1 MHQPLA
7 EVERARERLLQR
19 RVRVR
24 TDFDLGDGQLD
35 RMLLEARQPRPLGC
49 GEARAIDAQRL
60 ESLLRGP
67 LRQLGVVALAR
78 DHQRGK
84 QGDGFAPV
92 LAQQAGGDRGRALW
106 LDRQVAIR
114 AILRAELHIEEPQ
127 KVIDLR
133 ERRYR
138 ALASATA
145 GALFDG
151 DGRWDAED
159 GIHVGSRRRLHELPC
174 IRIQRFEVAPLAF
187 VEQDVE
193 SEC

>member
-1 MHQPLA
+1 M
-7 EVERARERLLQR
+7 RCR
-19 RVRVR
+19 
-24 TDFDLGDGQLD
+24 G
-35 RMLLEARQPRPLGC
+35 
-49 GEARAIDAQRL
+49 ARAIDAQRL

-67 LRQLGVVALAR
+67 FRQLGVVALAR
-78 DHQRGK
+78 HDQRGK

-92 LAQQAGGDRGRALW
+92 LAQQTGGDRGRALW

-127 KVIDLR
+127 EVIDLR

-138 ALASATA
+138 ALASAAA

-151 DGRWDAED
+151 NGWRDAKD
-159 GIHVGSRRRLHELPC
+159 GIHVGARRRLHELPC
-174 IRIQRFEVAPLAF
+174 IGVQRFEVAPLAL

-193 SEC
+193 SER